1 MFSMKKQLLM
11 VASLITVFATGCNTI
26 TDMIK
31 QAEKQQLTVEP
42 NPLELHGDNVSFTLS
57 AKLPVKMMKKK
68 TKYAIKTAYV
78 AGDVSKFV
86 NGKSPEG
93 ETTVGTIEFDGNQY
107 AGAKEEPK
115 ISKKMNFAFE
125 DKHEQGYL
133 IIYGTASKGSKSRQF
148 GPIKVMSAGNPNI
161 GVATT
166 SRLVKSP
173 VDGIS
178 NANGVSPFAYV
189 KGQWKQT
196 TPKSVNYKMDFEQGS
211 ARLKSTTGENG
222 KTIDLAK
229 SAFKAMA
236 AQFSSPDNI
245 PEISFSGNSA
255 HSPEGRAAIN
265 QNLPKQRSVALENEM
280 KQMMKAFE
288 YGERVSKFNFSFDN
302 KTLEATWPEFKSLIQ
317 GSSLND
323 DQKNEV
329 VAIVDGNDG
338 FVEKE
343 KKLQGLAYYQTM
355 LDEIYPKMRYAQ
367 LQLTLPDQT
376 KTKAQMEN
384 LLDKIVKGEI
394 AADQLTEEEYVHMAA
409 GNPNFSNRVKWL
421 EKAVTQYNTWKINNN
436 LGAAYLDMALLT
448 KDNAY
453 IEKAMTTLVNA
464 KGKKESGEI
473 YYNMGMAYL
482 MKGDNTKA
490 EEAFG
495 KAMEIGVGDNPAM
508 TGLLNGVKAYYTIK
522 KATARDDGKYKEA
535 YELLANAN
543 NTLPNRFNQGLAYL
557 LEGTDYEQAKAGFNA
572 AIQLNT
578 KDALAHYGLAVTAAR
593 QGNVGELAQNLK
605 KAIELKSSLK
615 AKALKDAEFFKF
627 KTNAS
632 FLDAIK

>member
-1 MFSMKKQLLM
+1 MFSMKKHLLM
-11 VASLITVFATGCNTI
+11 VASLLTVFATSCNPI
-26 TDMIK
+26 KDMIK
-31 QAEKQQLTVEP
+31 QAQKQQLAVEP
-42 NPLELHGDNVSFTLS
+42 NPLELHGDNVGFTLS

-86 NGKSPEG
+86 NGKSPKE
-93 ETTVGTIEFDGNQY
+93 ETTVGSIEFDGNQY

-148 GPIKVMSAGNPNI
+148 GPIQIVSAGNPNI

-173 VDGIS
+173 IDGIS

-189 KGQWKQT
+189 KGRWTKT
-196 TPKSVNYKMDFEQGS
+196 TSKSMNYKMDFEQGS

-236 AQFSSPDNI
+236 SQFSTIDNI
-245 PEISFSGNSA
+245 PELSFSGSSA
-255 HSPEGRAAIN
+255 HSPEGRATIN
-265 QNLPKQRSVALENEM
+265 QGLPQQRSAALENQM

-367 LQLTLPDQT
+367 LQFVLPDQT

-384 LLDKIVKGEI
+384 LLDKIVKGTI
-394 AADQLTEEEYVHMAA
+394 AVDQLTEEEYVKMAVE
-409 GNPNFSNRVKWL
+409 NPNFSNRVKWL
-421 EKAVTQYNTWKINNN
+421 EKAVTKYNTWTVNNN

-453 IEKAMTTLVNA
+453 VEKAMITLESA
-464 KGKKESGEI
+464 KSKKESGEI

-490 EEAFG
+490 EEAFQ
-495 KAMEIGVGDNPAM
+495 KALEIGVGDNSAL
-508 TGLLNGVKAYYTIK
+508 TGLLNGVKAYYTFK
-522 KATARDDGKYKEA
+522 KATSRDDGKYKEA
-535 YELLANAN
+535 YELLANAS
-543 NTLPNRFNQGLAYL
+543 NTVPNRFNQGLAYL
-557 LEGTDYEQAKAGFNA
+557 LEGNDYEQAKAGFNA
-572 AIQLNT
+572 AIQINA
-578 KDALAHYGLAVTAAR
+578 KDAMAYYGLAVTAAR
-593 QGNVGELAQNLK
+593 QGNTNELAQNLK
-605 KAIELKSSLK
+605 KAIDLKGVLK

-627 KTNAS
+627 KTNTS